1 MGRRTTTIFFTQ
13 AKRSTIIASPTG
25 FSERFA
31 KSKPTTANK
40 RSRYGTNGA
49 PLGARLLSL
58 HGDKRIIR
66 IHFGGLKEPA
76 TFLIDTGAP
85 INIIKDTKLH
95 GDTLCKHNSA
105 IPIQGLFNE
114 IQHSRFEALL
124 QHEGKNHTF
133 HVVRAT
139 TFPLK
144 EDGIIGIDF
153 LKATKG
159 QVRLDTEELVLNGKS
174 YRMKFPVLAK
184 IPARTAMVIKVPV
197 KQTQGTVFYSG
208 GGLKQGLW
216 IGPALLE
223 ANNGQAAALIQNLT
237 STEQIIPDVALETE
251 PYSPQIPV
259 KVNHIERKA
268 RGDAVDRL
276 QLLQENTRLDHIPP
290 DEAETIWDIISNYS
304 DIFYLPGDELPA
316 THLVKHRIITNDE
329 GPVNIKQY
337 RYPPAHKQEVERQ
350 VEDMLSKRII
360 RPSESPYNSPLWV
373 VPKKADASGTKNG
386 VS

>member
-1 MGRRTTTIFFTQ
+1 M
-13 AKRSTIIASPTG
+13 
-25 FSERFA
+25 
-31 KSKPTTANK
+31 
-40 RSRYGTNGA
+40 
-49 PLGARLLSL
+49 
-58 HGDKRIIR
+58 
-66 IHFGGLKEPA
+66 
-76 TFLIDTGAP
+76 
-85 INIIKDTKLH
+85 
-95 GDTLCKHNSA
+95 
-105 IPIQGLFNE
+105 
-114 IQHSRFEALL
+114 
-124 QHEGKNHTF
+124 
-133 HVVRAT
+133 VRAT

-373 VPKKADASGTKNG
+373 VPKKADASGTKKWRIVIDFRKINEKH
-386 VS
+386 